1 MDTVDVETNALLVNN
16 IASIEY
22 RFYEPATES
31 KQTFYPN
38 ALEIETTLREQ
49 GHIVSFDATRRGLCY
64 FRIRRSED
72 VEAEGSPELGATIA
86 VNGQS
91 LLSARNGSFEP
102 SVWHKALSPE
112 LANPP
117 KPNGASSSQ
126 PTQSQATGNQHD
138 GEPTST
144 AEQTAL
150 QLTDGY
156 TPKALYESF
165 IGTLLLTIC
174 SSFCARSEAVPLNFR
189 TVLLPALKIP
199 QNYADRWVGEQ
210 AQSLGTLKCY
220 MISTGSLILTFS
232 VTLCPALTSLE
243 DLLNSSS
250 NTIGNNILAAPFGV
264 MTNEEQ
270 QSPSPSAGANF
281 AHTPN
286 AQALAQRSPSDVNTS
301 LWKQACLTVLQLRG
315 VPGAALRDCSWVNL
329 LVSKPKLQ
337 DTRGENGRG
346 ALSTISIPWPG
357 SLCFRKKAVELSA
370 TNRISDTIVVGH
382 DETHDPLGDAR
393 GWLSSANERE
403 ERVSKRR
410 AERTAAG
417 TKDSLTI
424 DSRLAKMNAPSPV
437 TMRRPSTT
445 GGNAVYPTPPDAI
458 QNLNGVTP
466 SMDGNLSSPG
476 HPLSVVADV
485 DIDCEP
491 PTGASAMHQNDDE
504 MAEATDPK
512 PLQSDNNLLNEAEN
526 MFEDMGGDMF
536 GDNDITDADFNFF
549 DEQPDE
555 LGMDMSLDSIKGP
568 STSATAP
575 IKFEEPVTQ
584 VTVPIPAAVEP
595 VVFAKPELKHARSS
609 QLDEGSQRGRDIQP
623 KSIKRGSSPFDPDS
637 VFKRLRAAASQ
648 QNQRT
653 AYGVGSSRGNK
664 VFGKV
669 DFDPKLPMLNKKY
682 EHGGLFDVVQ
692 KDKDVDKL
700 EPGTLPKTDYLR
712 RHGKMKTKT
721 QVRSRRSSLVK
732 SGNDSDNQVLDRQL
746 LNLDG
751 DISDGDDSSSDS
763 DNASISS
770 VREPISPVKSTVKQS
785 LAGEDDA
792 ASYVTTSR
800 DQNLAE
806 EPDEQLALELPR
818 LSLLDGPDTPLF
830 KYFTDPEPLSLDI
843 SLSDD
848 DMIQV
853 AQLVAEQAATGSLS
867 ILNAHIDTGLVKAT
881 EEDAR
886 IEQLTGM
893 RSALQ
898 GLRDAA
904 SSVLGT
910 LSPVGLKSLL
920 EVQDGSLPGQGSRV
934 QPRQV
939 ASRDSNSEPIKPSNL
954 YQIPCPHLEVRRADV
969 KMSLLPT
976 AVTFWENLGLAPS
989 SGSKDIR
996 AVCVC
1001 PKWTGMIDNAQ
1012 TFLGRL
1018 KSVYE
1023 TLKLGTFDNMPLY
1036 ADMDDG
1042 VLLYGVD
1049 RISTA
1054 PDATMM
1060 GHGSALLESME
1071 TLSAAMSDLEVVDT
1085 NVVVYFMYT
1094 ASNPGTIVE
1103 ACTAFHRFFESCQRA
1118 LLAKRKTAK
1127 NEIVLQLVSADTIS
1141 SSTSMVV
1148 TPSSELI
1155 RLCMETYDRCT
1166 LFGGNM
1172 PAPAIRLEQPLPRII
1187 DFKLS
1192 PAPSSSLVRENSCIH
1207 IAYARSVDGRWVT
1220 AAWTDDR
1227 GNEQATAA
1235 YCLGR
1240 KGEPESRTM
1249 NEVANEIWETTVELI
1264 STWKVHYRIIMT
1276 KCGPTDEGEI
1286 DFWIDLAKTEIN
1298 ASVTMIVMTVDTDP
1312 SLQLVPASIKMP
1324 LQPLSMYTTPVS
1336 TPQANIVSPEA
1347 SATPATPARDTALAA
1362 ATPGGESTGDA
1373 DVDSVLADVMDQTW
1387 GAVVNHRLNNAVGTT
1402 SIQPALISGYLIKR
1416 TGGRA
1421 EDVPSIMEVNLVY
1434 TESMPRTYEPLLRE
1448 MLSYFRGLGTL
1459 ARARGVVDRET
1470 DVRPWH
1476 VAAAEKA
1483 LRALYI
1489 LM

>member
-1 MDTVDVETNALLVNN
+1 MWH
-16 IASIEY
+16 
-22 RFYEPATES
+22 
-31 KQTFYPN
+31 K
-38 ALEIETTLREQ
+38 TL
-49 GHIVSFDATRRGLCY
+49 A
-64 FRIRRSED
+64 
-72 VEAEGSPELGATIA
+72 PELPNI
-86 VNGQS
+86 Q
-91 LLSARNGSFEP
+91 
-102 SVWHKALSPE
+102 
-112 LANPP
+112 
-117 KPNGASSSQ
+117 KPNPAVTSQ
-126 PTQSQATGNQHD
+126 ATQSQPLGSHQDNDAT
-138 GEPTST
+138 T
-144 AEQTAL
+144 ATDQTEA
-150 QLTDGY
+150 QLADGY
-156 TPKALYESF
+156 SLKALYESF
-165 IGTLLLTIC
+165 IGSLLLAI
-174 SSFCARSEAVPLNFR
+174 SSNFCTRSDAVPLNFR
-189 TVLLPALKIP
+189 TVLLPAPKVSRGS
-199 QNYADRWVGEQ
+199 ADHWIGQQ

-232 VTLCPALTSLE
+232 VTVCQGLASLE
-243 DLLNSSS
+243 DILISNPSSV
-250 NTIGNNILAAPFGV
+250 GNNILAAPFGV

-270 QSPSPSAGANF
+270 QLPSSSTGVILG
-281 AHTPN
+281 HTPN
-286 AQALAQRSPSDVNTS
+286 AQAVTQRLPSDVSTS

-315 VPGAALRDCSWVNL
+315 VPRDALRDCSWVNL

-337 DTRGENGRG
+337 DTKPDNGRG

-357 SLCFRKKAVELSA
+357 SLCFRKKAPEVSA
-370 TNRISDTIVVGH
+370 TNRISDTIAVGH
-382 DETHDPLGDAR
+382 DEAHDPLGDAH
-393 GWLSSANERE
+393 GWLNSATDRDERLA
-403 ERVSKRR
+403 KRR
-410 AERTAAG
+410 AERSASGA
-417 TKDSLTI
+417 KDNLSV
-424 DSRLAKMNAPSPV
+424 DSRLSKMNAPSPV

-445 GGNAVYPTPPDAI
+445 GANAVYPTPPDAI
-458 QNLNGVTP
+458 QHLNGVTP

-476 HPLSVVADV
+476 HPLSVVADI

-491 PTGASAMHQNDDE
+491 PVGASSSHQNDDE
-504 MAEATDPK
+504 MADTTDSK

-555 LGMDMSLDSIKGP
+555 LDMDMSLDSVKGH
-568 STSATAP
+568 SASVVTP
-575 IKFEEPVTQ
+575 IKTEEPAIQ
-584 VTVPIPAAVEP
+584 IPAPVPAVAEP

-609 QLDEGSQRGRDIQP
+609 QLEEGSQRGRELQAKP
-623 KSIKRGSSPFDPDS
+623 VKRGSSPFDPDS
-637 VFKRLRAAASQ
+637 VFKRLRAATSQ
-648 QNQRT
+648 QSQRLI
-653 AYGVGSSRGNK
+653 YGVGTHRGQK
-664 VFGKV
+664 VFEKV
-669 DFDPKLPMLNKKY
+669 DFDSKMPMLNKKY
-682 EHGGLFDVVQ
+682 EHGGFFDFVQ
-692 KDKDVDKL
+692 KDKDADKL

-712 RHGKMKTKT
+712 RHGKSKTKSQT
-721 QVRSRRSSLVK
+721 RSRRPSLVK
-732 SGNDSDNQVLDRQL
+732 SGSNSDNQLLDRQL

-751 DISDGDDSSSDS
+751 DISDGDDSSSES
-763 DNASISS
+763 DNGSNLS
-770 VREPISPVKSTVKQS
+770 VKEPISPVKSTVKQS
-785 LAGEDDA
+785 FPGDDDA
-792 ASYVTTSR
+792 ASHVTTGR
-800 DQNLAE
+800 EQDPVE

-818 LSLLDGPDTPLF
+818 LSLLDGPDTSLF
-830 KYFTDPEPLSLDI
+830 KYFTDPEPLALDI
-843 SLSDD
+843 SLSDEE
-848 DMIQV
+848 MIQV

-867 ILNAHIDTGLVKAT
+867 IFNTQADTGLANAT
-881 EEDAR
+881 EEDVR
-886 IEQLTGM
+886 MEQLTGT
-893 RSALQ
+893 RTALQ

-904 SSVLGT
+904 SSVLGS

-920 EVQDGSLPGQGSRV
+920 EVQDGSLPGQGNRV

-939 ASRDSNSEPIKPSNL
+939 PSRDPNSEPIKPSNL
-954 YQIPCPHLEVRRADV
+954 YQIPCPHLEVRRADA
-969 KMSLLPT
+969 KLSLLPP

-989 SGSKDIR
+989 SGSKDIH

-1001 PKWTGMIDNAQ
+1001 PKWTGMTDNAQ

-1023 TLKLGTFDNMPLY
+1023 TLKLGTFENMPLSS
-1036 ADMDDG
+1036 AMEDG
-1042 VLLYGVD
+1042 VLQYGVD

-1060 GHGSALLESME
+1060 GHGSALLESID
-1071 TLSAAMSDLEVVDT
+1071 TLSEAMSDLEVVDT
-1085 NVVVYFMYT
+1085 NVVVYFMYS

-1103 ACTAFHRFFESCQRA
+1103 ACKAFQRFFESYKRA
-1118 LLAKRKTAK
+1118 ISARRESAK
-1127 NEIVLQLVSADTIS
+1127 NEIVLQLVAADAIS
-1141 SSTSMVV
+1141 SSTSMVI
-1148 TPSSELI
+1148 TPSSELV

-1187 DFKLS
+1187 DFKL
-1192 PAPSSSLVRENSCIH
+1192 AVFPSSSLVRENSCIH
-1207 IAYARSVDGRWVT
+1207 IAYARSIDGRWVT

-1264 STWKVHYRIIMT
+1264 STWKVHYRVIMT

-1286 DFWIDLAKTEIN
+1286 DFWIDLARTEIN
-1298 ASVTMIVMTVDTDP
+1298 ASVSMIVMTVDTDP
-1312 SLQLVPASIKMP
+1312 SLQLVPAPIKMS

-1336 TPQANIVSPEA
+1336 TPQANILSPEA
-1347 SATPATPARDTALAA
+1347 SATPATPARDAAVAA

-1387 GAVVNHRLNNAVGTT
+1387 GAIVNHRLNNTIGTT
-1402 SIQPALISGYLIKR
+1402 AIQPALISGYLIKR
-1416 TGGRA
+1416 TGPKA

-1434 TESMPRTYEPLLRE
+1434 TEAMPRTYEPLLRE

>member
-1 MDTVDVETNALLVNN
+1 MDTVDSETNVLLVSN
-16 IASIEY
+16 IASVAY
-22 RFYEPATES
+22 RFYEPSADS
-31 KQTFYPN
+31 KQTFFPN
-38 ALEIETTLREQ
+38 ALGIETSLREQ
-49 GHIVSFDATRRGLCY
+49 GRIVSFDATRRGLWY
-64 FRIRRSED
+64 FHIRRS
-72 VEAEGSPELGATIA
+72 VGAESQGPTELGATA
-86 VNGQS
+86 VVNDQFLMS
-91 LLSARNGSFEP
+91 TKHGSMEP
-102 SVWHKALSPE
+102 SQWHKSLAPE
-112 LANPP
+112 PP
-117 KPNGASSSQ
+117 THRPNQTSSG
-126 PTQSQATGNQHD
+126 QAAQ
-138 GEPTST
+138 
-144 AEQTAL
+144 L
-150 QLTDGY
+150 QLTGSQQDHEATAITEQTELRQSNGF
-156 TPKALYESF
+156 TPKVLYESF
-165 IGTLLLTIC
+165 IGALLLTIC
-174 SSFCARSEAVPLNFR
+174 SSFCSKSEAVPLNFR
-189 TVLLPALKIP
+189 TVLLPALK
-199 QNYADRWVGEQ
+199 ASESATDRWIGEQ
-210 AQSLGTLKCY
+210 AQALGTLKCY
-220 MISTGSLILTFS
+220 MISTGSLILSFS
-232 VTLCPALTSLE
+232 VTVCPGLASLE
-243 DLLNSSS
+243 DILSS
-250 NTIGNNILAAPFGV
+250 NSNPIGNNVLAAPFGV

-270 QSPSPSAGANF
+270 SPSSHSTGAPL
-281 AHTPN
+281 AHTPTI
-286 AQALAQRSPSDVNTS
+286 QTLAQRSPSNVNSS
-301 LWKQACLTVLQLRG
+301 LWKQACLAIFQLRG
-315 VPGAALRDCSWVNL
+315 VPGAALRECSWVNL

-337 DTRGENGRG
+337 DTKPENGR
-346 ALSTISIPWPG
+346 AAHSTISIPWPG

-403 ERVSKRR
+403 ERISKRH
-410 AERTAAG
+410 AERSAAG
-417 TKDSLTI
+417 TKETSAVDT
-424 DSRLAKMNAPSPV
+424 RLGKINAPSPV

-491 PTGASAMHQNDDE
+491 PGEENSVHQNDDE
-504 MAEATDPK
+504 MTEAADGK
-512 PLQSDNNLLNEAEN
+512 PLRSDNNLLSEAEN

-536 GDNDITDADFNFF
+536 GDNDITEADFSFF

-555 LGMDMSLDSIKGP
+555 MGMDMSFDSIKGSRVP
-568 STSATAP
+568 SALP
-575 IKFEEPVTQ
+575 INGEEPVASASINA
-584 VTVPIPAAVEP
+584 PPSAESA
-595 VVFAKPELKHARSS
+595 VFAKPELKHARSS
-609 QLDEGSQRGRDIQP
+609 QPEDAPQRGRDHP
-623 KSIKRGSSPFDPDS
+623 AKSAKRGSSPFDPDS

-648 QNQRT
+648 RNPRG
-653 AYGVGSSRGNK
+653 AYGVGLNRGIK
-664 VFGKV
+664 VFEKV
-669 DFDPKLPMLNKKY
+669 DFDSKMPMFNKKY
-682 EHGGLFDVVQ
+682 EHGGLFDFVPNAT
-692 KDKDVDKL
+692 DTDKL

-712 RHGKMKTKT
+712 RHGKTRAK
-721 QVRSRRSSLVK
+721 QQADSRRPLIVK
-732 SGNDSDNQVLDRQL
+732 STTDPDTQLLDHQL

-763 DNASISS
+763 DIASNLS
-770 VREPISPVKSTVKQS
+770 VKEPVSPVKSTVKQS
-785 LAGEDDA
+785 ILGDEDA
-792 ASYVTTSR
+792 ASYVTTGR
-800 DQNLAE
+800 DQDLAE

-830 KYFTDPEPLSLDI
+830 RYFTDPEPLSLDI
-843 SLSDD
+843 SLSDE

-853 AQLVAEQAATGSLS
+853 AQLVAEQAAAGSLS
-867 ILNAHIDTGLVKAT
+867 IFSSHSDNALSTAT

-886 IEQLTGM
+886 IEQLTST

-898 GLRDAA
+898 ALRDAA
-904 SSVLGT
+904 SSFLGT
-910 LSPVGLKSLL
+910 MSPVGLKTLL
-920 EVQDGSLPGQGSRV
+920 EVQDGSLTGQGNRV

-939 ASRDSNSEPIKPSNL
+939 PSKDPNSEPIKPSNL

-969 KMSLLPT
+969 RMSLLPT

-1012 TFLGRL
+1012 VFLGRL
-1018 KSVYE
+1018 KSTYE
-1023 TLKLGTFDNMPLY
+1023 TLKLGTFENMPLS
-1036 ADMDDG
+1036 AGLEDG

-1071 TLSAAMSDLEVVDT
+1071 TLSGAMSDLEVVDT
-1085 NVVVYFMYT
+1085 NVVVYFMYSN
-1094 ASNPGTIVE
+1094 SNPGTIVE
-1103 ACTAFHRFFESCQRA
+1103 ACMAFQRFFESYRRT
-1118 LLAKRKTAK
+1118 LVAKRESAK
-1127 NEIVLQLVSADTIS
+1127 NEIVLQLVSADAIS
-1141 SSTSMVV
+1141 SSTSMVI
-1148 TPSSELI
+1148 TPSSELVK
-1155 RLCMETYDRCT
+1155 LCMETYDRCT

-1192 PAPSSSLVRENSCIH
+1192 PAPSSSLARENSCIH
-1207 IAYARSVDGRWVT
+1207 IAYARSIDGRWVT

-1235 YCLGR
+1235 YCLGH
-1240 KGEPESRTM
+1240 KGEPETRTM
-1249 NEVANEIWETTVELI
+1249 NDVAHEIWQTTVELI

-1276 KCGPTDEGEI
+1276 KCGPADEGEI
-1286 DFWIDLAKTEIN
+1286 DFWVDLARTEMH
-1298 ASVTMIVMTVDTDP
+1298 ASVTMIVMTVETNP
-1312 SLQLVPASIKMP
+1312 SLQLVPAPIKMS
-1324 LQPLSMYTTPVS
+1324 LQPLSIYTTPVS

-1347 SATPATPARDTALAA
+1347 SAAPATPARDTTGAV
-1362 ATPGGESTGDA
+1362 ATPGGESNGDA

-1387 GAVVNHRLNNAVGTT
+1387 GAIVNHRLNNTVGTT

-1416 TGGRA
+1416 TGPKA

-1434 TESMPRTYEPLLRE
+1434 TEASARTYEPLLRE

-1459 ARARGVVDRET
+1459 ARARGVVDRVT